1 MRTQHR
7 GRHGSGAVRG
17 AVRGAA
23 PGAGPEA
30 VTPAHGPRRGAT
42 RRKLFDAA
50 VTLIAEQGFSA
61 TTVDEIAERAG
72 VAKGTVYYNFASK
85 NVLYEEL
92 LRDGVD
98 LLAASLRDA
107 ADRAVRVDGGTRVD
121 ALDAMIRA
129 GLDFIAGSPSLTQ
142 LYVAELWRTN
152 RVWQPTLQSVRGR
165 AVAVVE
171 DVLRDAVDVGE
182 LTEELDVP
190 LTASALLGMVL
201 VAALDWLS
209 FQPHRSVEDVHASL
223 SRLLQGRV
231 SPLRAD

>member
-1 MRTQHR
+1 M
-7 GRHGSGAVRG
+7 
-17 AVRGAA
+17 
-23 PGAGPEA
+23 
-30 VTPAHGPRRGAT
+30 RRGAT

-98 LLAASLRDA
+98 LLATSLQEA
-107 ADRAVRVDGGTRVD
+107 ADRAVRAEGGTRVD

-171 DVLRDAVDVGE
+171 SVLRDAVAVGE
-182 LTEELDVP
+182 LTEELDIP

-231 SPLRAD
+231 SPMLPN

>member
-1 MRTQHR
+1 M
-7 GRHGSGAVRG
+7 
-17 AVRGAA
+17 
-23 PGAGPEA
+23 
-30 VTPAHGPRRGAT
+30 RRGAT

-50 VTLIAEQGFSA
+50 VTLIAEQGFSS

-92 LRDGVD
+92 LRDGID
-98 LLAASLRDA
+98 LLATSLQEA
-107 ADRAVRVDGGTRVD
+107 ADRAVRAEGGTRVD

-171 DVLRDAVDVGE
+171 SVLRDAVAVGE
-182 LTEELDVP
+182 LSEELDIP

-231 SPLRAD
+231 SPMRPK

>member
-1 MRTQHR
+1 MRTEHR
-7 GRHGSGAVRG
+7 GRHGDG

-23 PGAGPEA
+23 PGAGA
-30 VTPAHGPRRGAT
+30 PAHGPRRGAT

-209 FQPHRSVEDVHASL
+209 FQPHRSVEDVHSSL

-231 SPLRAD
+231 SPIRPD

>member
-1 MRTQHR
+1 MRTEHR
-7 GRHGSGAVRG
+7 GRHGGS

-23 PGAGPEA
+23 PGAGPETA
-30 VTPAHGPRRGAT
+30 APALGPRRGAT

-61 TTVDEIAERAG
+61 TTVDEIADRAG

-92 LRDGVD
+92 LRDGID
-98 LLAASLRDA
+98 LLSASLRDA

-171 DVLRDAVDVGE
+171 DVLREAVDVGE
-182 LTEELDVP
+182 LTEELDIP

>member
-1 MRTQHR
+1 MSTRTAHR
-7 GRHGSGAVRG
+7 GRHGGGVVRDD
-17 AVRGAA
+17 AA

-30 VTPAHGPRRGAT
+30 AAPAHGPRRGAT

-98 LLAASLRDA
+98 LLAASLQDA
-107 ADRAVRVDGGTRVD
+107 ADRAVRAGGGTRVD

-152 RVWQPTLQSVRGR
+152 RVWQPTLESVRGR
-165 AVAVVE
+165 AIAVVE
-171 DVLRDAVDVGE
+171 SVLRDAIAVGE
-182 LTEELDVP
+182 LSEELDVP

-231 SPLRAD
+231 SPMRPD

>member
-1 MRTQHR
+1 M
-7 GRHGSGAVRG
+7 
-17 AVRGAA
+17 
-23 PGAGPEA
+23 
-30 VTPAHGPRRGAT
+30 RRGAT

-92 LRDGVD
+92 LRDGID
-98 LLAASLRDA
+98 LLATSLQEA
-107 ADRAVRVDGGTRVD
+107 ADRAVRAEGGTRVD

-171 DVLRDAVDVGE
+171 SVLRDAVAVGE
-182 LTEELDVP
+182 LSEELDVP

-231 SPLRAD
+231 SPMRPK

>member
-1 MRTQHR
+1 MSVRTEHLAGQ
-7 GRHGSGAVRG
+7 GGGV
-17 AVRGAA
+17 VRGAA
-23 PGAGPEA
+23 PGP
-30 VTPAHGPRRGAT
+30 GPRRGAT

-98 LLAASLRDA
+98 LLAASLQEA
-107 ADRAVRVDGGTRVD
+107 ADRAVRADGGTRVD

-171 DVLRDAVDVGE
+171 SVLRDAVATGE
-182 LTEELDVP
+182 LSDELDIP

-231 SPLRAD
+231 SPPRPA

>member
-1 MRTQHR
+1 MSVRTEHLAGQ
-7 GRHGSGAVRG
+7 GGGV
-17 AVRGAA
+17 VRGAA
-23 PGAGPEA
+23 PGP
-30 VTPAHGPRRGAT
+30 GPRRGAT

-92 LRDGVD
+92 LRDGID
-98 LLAASLRDA
+98 LLAASLQEA
-107 ADRAVRVDGGTRVD
+107 ADRAVRADGGTRVD

-171 DVLRDAVDVGE
+171 SVLRDAVAAGE
-182 LTEELDVP
+182 LSDELDIP

-231 SPLRAD
+231 SPPRPA